1 MRIFCFCV
9 AAASSTVIVSKGR
22 KVIYCT
28 DFLELKRIIVW
39 GTVISRLYHQKQCIY
54 DSMCSMR
61 ELSAAQ

>member
-39 GTVISRLYHQKQCIY
+39 GTVISRLHHQKQCIY